1 MDAEFE
7 PGKARMIVL
16 DKYDPVTLNHW
27 LWFKYR
33 CHEGSATE
41 FQQLFENIM
50 KRAKPEFTQIRPYGN
65 IGDRKCDGLFEA
77 GSTIFQVY
85 SPDELKQA
93 KLQKKIEED
102 LDGAVKH
109 WGNVLQTWIFVY
121 NARRGLPPDIL
132 HETLR
137 KKQEQYPNIIIKP
150 LSSDELWEIT
160 RGLSLQQRAEILGA
174 PSGYE
179 YLFLTPTTT
188 PQQTQEYLDKAW
200 FVIIQDTLSPISI
213 RAVVEALEPDLPFGA
228 PLNVRAEVNGQ
239 SWEEAAAYQRCC
251 IMEVI
256 AHSRD
261 VGQPRFA
268 VFSLAPIPLVIYLG
282 FLLSDRVQVRCFQF
296 DREQAFWNWPRIS
309 NNEFDC
315 NIQVTGLPNEI
326 IPGEVEVVIR
336 VSLSALIGV
345 NESLEAVSDAAAE
358 IDIFVEQPDVM
369 WLRSPN
375 QLSKLAQV
383 FRQTL
388 AKIRTQIPSCRLI
401 HLFYAGPTGGGVTL
415 GQQIN
420 PRMNPPVHLYQ
431 YSRQTTPR
439 YQLALTLLE
448 SIA

>member
-1 MDAEFE
+1 MTV
-7 PGKARMIVL
+7 P

-33 CHEGSATE
+33 CHEGTATE

-50 KRAKPEFTQIRPYGN
+50 KRAKPEFTQIRPYGK
-65 IGDRKCDGLFEA
+65 IGDRKCDGLFDA

-85 SPDELKQA
+85 SPDELKQSE
-93 KLQKKIEED
+93 LQKKIEQD

-109 WGNVLQTWIFVY
+109 WGDVLQTWFFVY

-132 HETLR
+132 RETLH
-137 KKQEQYPNIIIKP
+137 KKQQQYPSITIKP
-150 LSSDELWEIT
+150 LGSDELWEIA

-179 YLFLTPTTT
+179 HLFLSPTSSS
-188 PQQTQEYLDKAW
+188 QEIQEYLDRAW

-213 RAVVEALEPDLPFGA
+213 RSVVQALEPELPFGA
-228 PLNVRAEVNGQ
+228 PIFVRPLVHSE
-239 SWEEAAAYQRCC
+239 SWEEAAAYQRRCV
-251 IMEVI
+251 MEAL

-268 VFSLAPIPLVIYLG
+268 VFSLAQIPLVIYLG

-296 DREQAFWNWPRIS
+296 DRDQSSWSWPNIS
-309 NNEFDC
+309 TNEVDC
-315 NIQVTGLPNEI
+315 NIQVTGLPSET

-336 VSLSALIGV
+336 VSLSAQIDICETEEV
-345 NESLEAVSDAAAE
+345 VTNAAAE
-358 IDIFVEQPDVM
+358 IDISLEQTDVM
-369 WLRSPN
+369 WLRSPK
-375 QLSKLAQV
+375 QLIKLGQV

-388 AKIRTQIPSCRLI
+388 ANIRRSVPLCQKI

-420 PRMNPPVHLYQ
+420 PRMNPPVLLYQ
-431 YSRQTTPR
+431 YSRQSTPR

>member
-1 MDAEFE
+1 MT
-7 PGKARMIVL
+7 IL
-16 DKYDPVTLNHW
+16 DRYDPITLNHW

-93 KLQKKIEED
+93 ELQKKIEED
-102 LDGAVKH
+102 LNGAVQH
-109 WGNVLQTWIFVY
+109 WGEVLQTWIFVY
-121 NARRGLPPDIL
+121 NARRGLPPDIPRI
-132 HETLR
+132 TLR
-137 KKQEQYPNIIIKP
+137 EKQEQYPNITIKS
-150 LSSDELWEIT
+150 LSSDDLWEIA

-179 YLFLTPTTT
+179 HLFLSPTTT
-188 PQQTQEYLDKAW
+188 PKETQEYLDKAW

-213 RAVVEALEPDLPFGA
+213 HAVVQALEPDLPFGA
-228 PLNVRAEVNGQ
+228 PIFVRPEVNGQ
-239 SWEEAAAYQRCC
+239 SWDEAAAYQRQS
-251 IMEVI
+251 IMETI
-256 AHSRD
+256 NHSRD

-296 DREQAFWNWPRIS
+296 DRNQASWSWS
-309 NNEFDC
+309 NIPTSEIDS
-315 NIQVTGLPNEI
+315 NIQVTGLPNEVI
-326 IPGEVEVVIR
+326 NHEVEVVIR
-336 VSLSALIGV
+336 VSLSASI
-345 NESLEAVSDAAAE
+345 SLSETEEVIPDAAAE
-358 IDIFVEQPDVM
+358 IDIFVEQPNVM
-369 WLRSPN
+369 WLSNPQ
-375 QLSKLAQV
+375 QLSQLGQV

-388 AKIRTQIPSCRLI
+388 ANIRRFFPQCRQI
-401 HLFYAGPTGGGVTL
+401 HLFYAGPTGGGVIL

-420 PRMNPPVHLYQ
+420 PRMNPPVKLYQ

-448 SIA
+448 SGA

>member
-1 MDAEFE
+1 MT
-7 PGKARMIVL
+7 VL

-93 KLQKKIEED
+93 ELQKKIEED

-109 WGNVLQTWIFVY
+109 WGNVLQTWVFVY

-132 HETLR
+132 RETLR
-137 KKQEQYPNIIIKP
+137 KKQLQYPNITIKP

-160 RGLSLQQRAEILGA
+160 RGLSLQQRTEILGA

-179 YLFLTPTTT
+179 HLFLSPTTT
-188 PQQTQEYLDKAW
+188 PQETQEYLDKAW
-200 FVIIQDTLSPISI
+200 FVIIQDILSPISI
-213 RAVVEALEPDLPFGA
+213 RAVVEALETDLPFGA
-228 PLNVRAEVNGQ
+228 PIFVRPEVNGQ
-239 SWEEAAAYQRCC
+239 SWEEAAAYQRQ
-251 IMEVI
+251 IMMEAI

-296 DREQAFWNWPRIS
+296 DREQASWNWPQIS
-309 NNEFDC
+309 SNEVDSQ
-315 NIQVTGLPNEI
+315 IQVTGLPNEI
-326 IPGEVEVVIR
+326 IRSEVEVIIR
-336 VSLSALIGV
+336 VSLSASIGV
-345 NESLEAVSDAAAE
+345 HESLEVVPASGAE

-369 WLRSPN
+369 WLRN
-375 QLSKLAQV
+375 KEQLNKLGQV

-388 AKIRTQIPSCRLI
+388 ANIRRLVPHCQQI

-420 PRMNPPVHLYQ
+420 PRMNPPVKLYQ

-439 YQLALTLLE
+439 YSRALTLLE
-448 SIA
+448 SIAL

>member
-1 MDAEFE
+1 MTTPE
-7 PGKARMIVL
+7 R
-16 DKYDPVTLNHW
+16 YDPVTLNHW

-41 FQQLFENIM
+41 FQHLFENIM

-93 KLQKKIEED
+93 ELQKKIEED

-109 WGNVLQTWIFVY
+109 WGNVLQTWVFVY

-132 HETLR
+132 RETLR
-137 KKQEQYPNIIIKP
+137 KKKEQYPNITIKP

-160 RGLSLQQRAEILGA
+160 RDLSLQQRAEILGA

-179 YLFLTPTTT
+179 YLFLSSTTSL
-188 PQQTQEYLDKAW
+188 QETQEYLDKAW

-213 RAVVEALEPDLPFGA
+213 RAVVQALEPDLPFGA
-228 PLNVRAEVNGQ
+228 PIFVRPEVNGQ
-239 SWEEAAAYQRCC
+239 SWKEAAAYQRK
-251 IMEVI
+251 IMMEVI

-268 VFSLAPIPLVIYLG
+268 IFSLAPIPLVIYLG

-296 DREQAFWNWPRIS
+296 DREQASWKWSNIS
-309 NNEFDC
+309 TSEVDC
-315 NIQVTGLPNEI
+315 NIQVTGLPNKI
-326 IPGEVEVVIR
+326 ISQSVEVVIR
-336 VSLSALIGV
+336 VSLSARIGV
-345 NESLEAVSDAAAE
+345 YETKEVVPSAAAE

-369 WLRSPN
+369 WLRSSL
-375 QLSKLAQV
+375 QLSKLGQV

-388 AKIRTQIPSCRLI
+388 DSIRQLIPHCSYI
-401 HLFYAGPTGGGVTL
+401 HLFFAGPTGGGVTL

-420 PRMNPPVHLYQ
+420 PRMNSPVKLYQ

-439 YQLALTLLE
+439 YQFALTLQE
-448 SIA
+448 SNS